1 MIYFVGDMTMRSTK
15 LIHRAIVL
23 LSIFCLCI
31 NTWAERGR
39 ASYYHNKFHGR
50 KTASGER
57 YHVDSFTCA
66 HLRYPFG
73 TWLRITNV
81 WDGKS
86 CVVKVND
93 RGPFSRKYCI
103 DLSLAAAKKV
113 GIVGT
118 GHAIVEITKLKSRD
132 DVVVPFPLE
141 DEEEELID
149 IELDFVPAPQYPFPG
164 LPSDSIQ

>member
-1 MIYFVGDMTMRSTK
+1 MRSTK
-15 LIHRAIVL
+15 VLRWAIVL
-23 LSIFCLCI
+23 IGIFYLSIGL
-31 NTWAERGR
+31 WAERGR

-57 YHVDSFTCA
+57 YHRDSFTCA

-73 TWLRITNV
+73 TWLRITNT
-81 WDGKS
+81 WDGKT

-93 RGPFSRKYCI
+93 RGPYSRKYCI

-118 GHAIVEITKLKSRD
+118 GHAIVEITKVSSRD
-132 DVVVPFPLE
+132 GVVIPFPLE
-141 DEEEELID
+141 EEEEPIDLI
-149 IELDFVPAPQYPFPG
+149 LDFVPAPQFPFPEWKT
-164 LPSDSIQ
+164 DSIY